1 MNLTYRHDK
10 RSVSSRRAP
19 FLVAGIFVIGVIVLT
34 VSPLRAPVSRGMH
47 FFASGVWQ
55 GGDRTLGAIKNFLG
69 GFVSKETLVEENRSL
84 REEVSRMQVQVL
96 DRNLLE
102 EKVRDLE
109 ERLGRTNVDD
119 RIVAHVLAGSGRSPY
134 DLLVI
139 DAGEDLGVALGNR
152 VVYAGAGVAGE
163 IIEVY
168 GSSAKVKLYSSP
180 GVQLPVLVV
189 GTTTIPTIA
198 TGRGMGNF
206 EVRVPQGS
214 VVTPGEIV
222 ITPENLIV
230 GTVGAVIE
238 NETMPFVRV
247 LFTSPFNIAEM
258 RTVEI
263 IRNFKN

>member
-1 MNLTYRHDK
+1 MNQTYRRDK
-10 RSVSSRRAP
+10 RPLRARRAP
-19 FLVAGIFVIGVIVLT
+19 FVVAGIFVIGVIMLT
-34 VSPLRAPVSRGMH
+34 FTPLRVTLSRGVY

-55 GGDRTLGAIKNFLG
+55 GGDRISGAVKNFFG
-69 GFVSKETLVEENRSL
+69 GFASKEALVEENMSL

-109 ERLGRTNVDD
+109 ERLGRTNADD
-119 RIVAHVLAGSGRSPY
+119 RIVAHVLAGPGRSPY

-139 DAGEDLGVALGNR
+139 DAGEDHGVVLGDL
-152 VVYAGAGVAGE
+152 VVYAGAGVVGE
-163 IIEVY
+163 VVEVY
-168 GSSAKVKLYSSP
+168 RTSSKVSLFSSP
-180 GVQLPVLVV
+180 GKQLPVLVV

-206 EVRVPQGS
+206 EAHVPQGS
-214 VVTPGEIV
+214 VVVAGESV
-222 ITPENLIV
+222 ITPEDLIV

-238 NETMPFVRV
+238 NEAMPFVRI

-258 RTVEI
+258 RTVEVV
-263 IRNFKN
+263 KNKN